1 MKNAKVIKREVVKDD
16 KPSRKW
22 LFSRKQLCI
31 PYGLFLFMFVIFP
44 LLVIVYYAFTDN
56 KGNISIN
63 SFISFFTNPTSIT
76 NLFISL
82 GLAGLTTLCCLLIGY
97 PLAYILSKMKQSV
110 AGVIVMLF
118 VLPMWINF
126 VLRAM
131 AMKELLTLIGIFGKN
146 NFLNT
151 LIGMVYDY
159 LPFMILPLYTTL
171 IKRDRSLEEAA
182 ADLGANKRGV
192 FTKVTFPL
200 SMPGV
205 MSGINMVFLPTMSC
219 YVVSDTFGNG
229 KITIIGKL
237 IEEQFG
243 VAANWNY
250 GSALA
255 LIMLVIMFITMLLTG
270 GFKANDNLRGQTYD
284 KKVF

>member
-44 LLVIVYYAFTDN
+44 LLLIVYYAFTDN

-270 GFKANDNLRGQTYD
+270 GFKANDNLRGANL
-284 KKVF
+284 